1 MNFLHD
7 VCGVKPELN
16 SCYSSPVSL
25 ADLLAGFFHF
35 FAQFDFDSRC
45 LCPIAG
51 ETRAKDT
58 RWKNSSAM
66 DIVNPLETDL
76 NLAYNLNKQAVKRF
90 QMKAAE
96 ALSELAIGEREGGGG
111 GVFDILAGN
120 SQRRQTVGLRQTKL
134 RDMDLF
140 SESVGL
146 KEVQLPKAKTP
157 EPEVETFRTPEPE
170 VRSSRSEHEAR
181 TDVAQNPPARRA
193 RTPSPLGPRTSARKP
208 IILLNGLFE
217 DTTSF
222 KDELPKRSKNKSQPQ
237 GVDVLKSKVNLPR
250 DKAVKIEAVE
260 TDAVK
265 RTSPGPKSEPS
276 MNNLRSGER
285 VKEAKVSGMPSSEQL
300 RIEDLKMKYL
310 RGSVQQSDKKL

>member
-1 MNFLHD
+1 MKYLFLVQVNFLHD
-7 VCGVKPELN
+7 VSGVKPELN
-16 SCYSSPVSL
+16 SCYSSPDTL

-76 NLAYNLNKQAVKRF
+76 NLAYNLNKQAVRRF
-90 QMKAAE
+90 QNKAAE
-96 ALSELAIGEREGGGG
+96 ALAELGIGEREGGGR

-140 SESVGL
+140 SESAGL

-157 EPEVETFRTPEPE
+157 EPEGEKFRTPEPE
-170 VRSSRSEHEAR
+170 ARSSRSEHEAR
-181 TDVAQNPPARRA
+181 TDVAQNPPTRRA
-193 RTPSPLGPRTSARKP
+193 RTPSPLGPRKP
-208 IILLNGLFE
+208 LILLNDLFE
-217 DTTSF
+217 DTTSII
-222 KDELPKRSKNKSQPQ
+222 DELPKRSKNKSQPQ
-237 GVDVLKSKVNLPR
+237 GVDVLKSR
-250 DKAVKIEAVE
+250 DKAGKTEAVE
-260 TDAVK
+260 ADTVK
-265 RTSPGPKSEPS
+265 RASSGPESEPS
-276 MNNLRSGER
+276 INNLRSDER
-285 VKEAKVSGMPSSEQL
+285 VKETKVFAIPSSEQL

-310 RGSVQQSDKKL
+310 RGSVKQSDKKL